1 MTRPDTPHRRDMDP
15 AIVLGLLAALT
26 PAADAA
32 EPGPPATEGEV
43 RFVCDDEKCHVPDRF
58 RLPPHEF
65 PFEQRLK
72 YDLTHSGVE
81 VFDVTFPS
89 PVTSPHPENNTVYAE
104 YFRPKRAGGKL
115 PAVVV
120 LDILDGKGVVSRGAA
135 MWLAQHGVAA
145 MALTMPYY
153 GPRRPAG
160 VRVRM
165 LSPDV
170 DRSVANVRQAVL
182 DGRRAVAWLGSRPE
196 VDPDRLGVVGTS
208 LGSFTGGLLAAAEPR
223 VHSAC
228 LLLTGG
234 GLVDAFYSHPQ
245 AGLIA
250 QALLLAGVTREK
262 LQRLIAPVDPLTYA
276 DRLRD
281 KKLLLIGASRD
292 DVVPPEA
299 LRRLWEAT
307 GRPKIV
313 WFDATHVG
321 AAAYAFPAMNA
332 VIAHVK
338 E

>member
-1 MTRPDTPHRRDMDP
+1 MTCPDTPHRNDMDP
-15 AIVLGLLAALT
+15 AFFLGLLAALVPT
-26 PAADAA
+26 DAA
-32 EPGPPATEGEV
+32 ETGRPVTRGEV

-58 RLPPHEF
+58 RLSPHAF
-65 PFEQRLK
+65 PYEQRLK

-89 PVTSPHPENNTVYAE
+89 PVTSPHRENNTVYAE
-104 YFRPKRAGGKL
+104 YFRPRHADGKV

-120 LDILDGKGVVSRGAA
+120 LDILDGQGVVSRGAA
-135 MWLAQHGVAA
+135 MWLAQNGVAA
-145 MALTMPYY
+145 LAVTMPYY

-160 VRVRM
+160 ERIRM

-182 DGRRAVAWLGSRPE
+182 DGRQAVAWLGSRPE

-208 LGSFTGGLLAAAEPR
+208 LGSFMGGLLAAAEPR

-245 AGLIA
+245 AGMIA
-250 QALLLAGVTREK
+250 QALLLAGVTKEK
-262 LQRLIAPVDPLTYA
+262 LQRQIAPVDPLTYA
-276 DRLRD
+276 DRLRE
-281 KKLLLIGASRD
+281 KNLLLIGASRD
-292 DVVPPEA
+292 DVIPPEA
-299 LRRLWEAT
+299 TRRLWEAT
-307 GRPKIV
+307 GKPRIL

-321 AAAYAFPAMNA
+321 AAAYAFPAMHA